1 MKQLLILLGTGY
13 FLYQI
18 GKTIL
23 EEVANQRFWE
33 QEYEE
38 NSEFMRMIDWYR
50 NQFVLGKSYDEV
62 SKALENNI
70 DDQFNELHATPGY
83 WDHVKETQS
92 KWKEQNDTESN

>member
-1 MKQLLILLGTGY
+1 MKKLLILLGTTY
-13 FLYQI
+13 FLYLI
-18 GKTIL
+18 SKHIL
-23 EEVANQRFWE
+23 EELADQRFWE

-38 NSEFMRMIDWYR
+38 NPMKMIDWYR
-50 NQFVLGKSYDEV
+50 DKFVAGKSCDEI
-62 SKALENNI
+62 SKELENNI